1 MSQSIKKQTQSLKS
15 FFKKKMLSIDED
27 KGEITITFDQKN
39 IIESLRF
46 LRDRPEFDFKQLID
60 LCGVDYQEYKIAA
73 QDEKRFCVVCHLLS
87 LSNNQRLRV
96 KVFADDDEF
105 PILPTMTEV
114 WPNADWYERE
124 AFDLFG
130 LMFIDHPDLRRLLT
144 DYGFVGHPFRKDFPM
159 IGKVEV
165 RYDPTLKRVIY
176 EPVSID
182 ERNNVPRLI
191 RDEGVHRG

>member
-1 MSQSIKKQTQSLKS
+1 MNQSIKKQIQSLKS
-15 FFKKKMLSIDED
+15 FFKKKILSINED
-27 KGEITITFDQKN
+27 KGEITITFDQEN
-39 IIESLRF
+39 IIESLKV
-46 LRDRPEFDFKQLID
+46 LRDRSEFDFKQLID
-60 LCGVDYQEYKIAA
+60 LCGVDYQDFKIAA
-73 QDEKRFCVVCHLLS
+73 HDEKRFCVVYHLLS
-87 LSNNQRLRV
+87 LKNNLRLRV
-96 KVFADDDEF
+96 KVFAEDDEF
-105 PILPTMTEV
+105 PIFPTMTEV

-191 RDEGVHRG
+191 RDEGIHRG

>member
-1 MSQSIKKQTQSLKS
+1 MNQSIKKQIQSLKS
-15 FFKKKMLSIDED
+15 FFKKKILSFNED
-27 KGEITITFDQKN
+27 KGEITITFDQEN
-39 IIESLRF
+39 IIESLKV

-60 LCGVDYQEYKIAA
+60 LCGVDYQDFKIAA
-73 QDEKRFCVVCHLLS
+73 HDEKRFCVVYHLLS
-87 LSNNQRLRV
+87 LKNNQRLRV
-96 KVFADDDEF
+96 KVFAEDDEF
-105 PILPTMTEV
+105 PIFPTMTEV

-191 RDEGVHRG
+191 RDEGIHRG

>member
-15 FFKKKMLSIDED
+15 FFKQKMLSIDED
-27 KGEITITFDQKN
+27 KGEITIIFDQKN

-105 PILPTMTEV
+105 PIFPTMTEV

-130 LMFIDHPDLRRLLT
+130 LMFVDHPDLRRLLT

-191 RDEGVHRG
+191 RDEGIHRG

>member
-1 MSQSIKKQTQSLKS
+1 MNQSIKKQIQSLKS
-15 FFKKKMLSIDED
+15 FFKKKILSINED
-27 KGEITITFDQKN
+27 KCEITITFDQEN
-39 IIESLRF
+39 IIESLRI

-60 LCGVDYQEYKIAA
+60 LCGVDYQDYKKAA
-73 QDEKRFCVVCHLLS
+73 HDEKRFCVVCHLLS
-87 LSNNQRLRV
+87 LKNNQRLRV
-96 KVFADDDEF
+96 KVFAEDDEF
-105 PILPTMTEV
+105 PIFPTMTEV

>member
-105 PILPTMTEV
+105 PIFPTMTEV

-130 LMFIDHPDLRRLLT
+130 LMFVDHPDLRRLLT

-159 IGKVEV
+159 IGNVEV

-191 RDEGVHRG
+191 RDEGTHRG

>member
-1 MSQSIKKQTQSLKS
+1 MNQSIKKQIQSLKS
-15 FFKKKMLSIDED
+15 FFKKKILFINED
-27 KGEITITFDQKN
+27 KGEITITFDQEN
-39 IIESLRF
+39 IIESLKV

-60 LCGVDYQEYKIAA
+60 LCGVDYQDFKIAA
-73 QDEKRFCVVCHLLS
+73 HDEKRFCVVYHLLS
-87 LSNNQRLRV
+87 LKNNQRLRV
-96 KVFADDDEF
+96 KVFAEDDEF
-105 PILPTMTEV
+105 PIFPTMTEV

-191 RDEGVHRG
+191 RDEGIHRG

>member
-1 MSQSIKKQTQSLKS
+1 MTQSIKKQTQSLKS
-15 FFKKKMLSIDED
+15 FFKKKILSFDED

-39 IIESLRF
+39 IIESLKS
-46 LRDRPEFDFKQLID
+46 LRDRSEFDFKQLID
-60 LCGVDYQEYKIAA
+60 LCGVDYQDFKTAA

-87 LSNNQRLRV
+87 LRNNQRLRV

-105 PILPTMTEV
+105 PIFPTMTEV

-191 RDEGVHRG
+191 RDEGIHRG

>member
-15 FFKKKMLSIDED
+15 FFKQKMLSIDED
-27 KGEITITFDQKN
+27 KGEITIIFDQKN

-105 PILPTMTEV
+105 PIFPTMTEV

-130 LMFIDHPDLRRLLT
+130 LMFVDHPDLRRLLT

-191 RDEGVHRG
+191 RDEGTHRG

>member
-27 KGEITITFDQKN
+27 KGEITITFNQKN
-39 IIESLRF
+39 IIESLRS

-105 PILPTMTEV
+105 PIFPTMTEV

-130 LMFIDHPDLRRLLT
+130 LMFVDHPDLRRLLT

-191 RDEGVHRG
+191 RDEGTHRG

>member
-1 MSQSIKKQTQSLKS
+1 MNQSIKKQIQSIKS
-15 FFKKKMLSIDED
+15 FFKKKILYINED
-27 KGEITITFDQKN
+27 KGEITITLDQEN
-39 IIESLRF
+39 IIESLKV

-60 LCGVDYQEYKIAA
+60 LCGVDYQDFKIAA
-73 QDEKRFCVVCHLLS
+73 HDEKRFCVVYHLLS
-87 LSNNQRLRV
+87 LKNNQRLRV
-96 KVFADDDEF
+96 KVFAEDDEF
-105 PILPTMTEV
+105 PIFPTMTEV

-191 RDEGVHRG
+191 RDEGIHRG

>member
-1 MSQSIKKQTQSLKS
+1 MNQSIKKQTQSLKS
-15 FFKKKMLSIDED
+15 FFKKKVLSIDED
-27 KGEITITFDQKN
+27 KGEITINFDQKN
-39 IIESLRF
+39 IIESLRL

-96 KVFADDDEF
+96 KVFADDDKF
-105 PILPTMTEV
+105 PIFPTMTEV

-130 LMFIDHPDLRRLLT
+130 LMFVDHPDLRRLLT

-191 RDEGVHRG
+191 RDEGTHRG

>member
-15 FFKKKMLSIDED
+15 FFKKKILSI
-27 KGEITITFDQKN
+27 
-39 IIESLRF
+39 
-46 LRDRPEFDFKQLID
+46 EFDFKQLID

-105 PILPTMTEV
+105 PIFPTMTEV

-130 LMFIDHPDLRRLLT
+130 LMFVDHPDLRRLLT

-191 RDEGVHRG
+191 RDEGTHRG

>member
-1 MSQSIKKQTQSLKS
+1 MSQSIKKQIQSLKS
-15 FFKKKMLSIDED
+15 FFKKKMLSIYED
-27 KGEITITFDQKN
+27 KGEISITIDQEN
-39 IIESLRF
+39 IIESLRI

-60 LCGVDYQEYKIAA
+60 LCGVDYQDFKIAA
-73 QDEKRFCVVCHLLS
+73 HDEKRFCVVYHLLS
-87 LSNNQRLRV
+87 LKNNQRLRV
-96 KVFADDDEF
+96 KVFAEDDEF
-105 PILPTMTEV
+105 PIFPTITEV

-130 LMFIDHPDLRRLLT
+130 LMFVDHPDLRRLLT

>member
-1 MSQSIKKQTQSLKS
+1 MNQSIKKQIQSLKS
-15 FFKKKMLSIDED
+15 FFKKKLLSINVD
-27 KGEITITFDQKN
+27 KGEITITFDQEN
-39 IIESLRF
+39 IIESLRI
-46 LRDRPEFDFKQLID
+46 LRDRSEFDFKQLID
-60 LCGVDYQEYKIAA
+60 LCGVDYQDYKKAA
-73 QDEKRFCVVCHLLS
+73 HDEKRFCVVCHLLS
-87 LSNNQRLRV
+87 LKNNHRLRV
-96 KVFADDDEF
+96 KVFAEDDEF
-105 PILPTMTEV
+105 PIFPTMTEV

>member
-1 MSQSIKKQTQSLKS
+1 MTQSIKKQTQSLKS
-15 FFKKKMLSIDED
+15 FFKKKILSFDED

-39 IIESLRF
+39 IIESLKS
-46 LRDRPEFDFKQLID
+46 LRDRSEFDFKQLID
-60 LCGVDYQEYKIAA
+60 LCGVDYQDFKTAA
-73 QDEKRFCVVCHLLS
+73 QDEKRFCVVYHLLS
-87 LSNNQRLRV
+87 LRNNQRLRV

-105 PILPTMTEV
+105 PIFPTITEV

-191 RDEGVHRG
+191 RDEGIHRG

>member
-15 FFKKKMLSIDED
+15 FFKQKMLSIDED
-27 KGEITITFDQKN
+27 KGEITIIFDQKN

-105 PILPTMTEV
+105 PIFPTMTEV

-130 LMFIDHPDLRRLLT
+130 LMFVDHPDLRRLLT

-159 IGKVEV
+159 LGKVEV

-191 RDEGVHRG
+191 RDEGTHRG

>member
-1 MSQSIKKQTQSLKS
+1 MKQDTKKQVQNLKK
-15 FFKKKMLSIDED
+15 FFKKKILSIINE
-27 KGEITITFDQKN
+27 KSEVTVTFNQKD
-39 IIESLRF
+39 IIESLQS
-46 LRDRPEFDFKQLID
+46 LKERPEFHFKQLID
-60 LCGVDYQEYKIAA
+60 LCGVDYQEFKDATI
-73 QDEKRFCVVCHLLS
+73 DGKRFCVVYHLLS
-87 LSNNQRLRV
+87 LKNNIRLRV
-96 KVFADDDEF
+96 KVFAEDNEF
-105 PILPTMTEV
+105 PIFPTTTKI

-176 EPVSID
+176 EPVSIE

>member
-1 MSQSIKKQTQSLKS
+1 MNQSIKKQIQSLKS
-15 FFKKKMLSIDED
+15 FFKKKILSINED
-27 KGEITITFDQKN
+27 KGEITITFDQEN
-39 IIESLRF
+39 IIESLRI

-60 LCGVDYQEYKIAA
+60 LCGVDYQDFKIAA
-73 QDEKRFCVVCHLLS
+73 HDEKRFCVVYHLLS
-87 LSNNQRLRV
+87 LKNNQRLRV
-96 KVFADDDEF
+96 KVFAEDDEF
-105 PILPTMTEV
+105 PIFPTMTEV

-159 IGKVEV
+159 IGNVEV

>member
-1 MSQSIKKQTQSLKS
+1 MNQSIKKQIQSLKS
-15 FFKKKMLSIDED
+15 FFKKKILSINED
-27 KGEITITFDQKN
+27 KGEITITFDQEN
-39 IIESLRF
+39 IIESLRT

-60 LCGVDYQEYKIAA
+60 LCGVDYQDFKIAA
-73 QDEKRFCVVCHLLS
+73 HDEKRFCVVYHLLS
-87 LSNNQRLRV
+87 LKNNQRLRV
-96 KVFADDDEF
+96 KVFAEDDEF
-105 PILPTMTEV
+105 PIFPTMTEV

-191 RDEGVHRG
+191 RDEGIHRG

>member
-1 MSQSIKKQTQSLKS
+1 MNQSIKKQIQSLKS
-15 FFKKKMLSIDED
+15 FFKKKLLSINVD
-27 KGEITITFDQKN
+27 KGEITITFDQEN
-39 IIESLRF
+39 IIESLRI
-46 LRDRPEFDFKQLID
+46 LRDRSEFDFKQLID
-60 LCGVDYQEYKIAA
+60 LCGVDYQDYKKAA
-73 QDEKRFCVVCHLLS
+73 HDEKRFCVVCHLLS
-87 LSNNQRLRV
+87 LKNNHRLRV
-96 KVFADDDEF
+96 KVFAEDDEF
-105 PILPTMTEV
+105 PIFPTMTEV

-130 LMFIDHPDLRRLLT
+130 LMFVDHPDLRRLLT

>member
-1 MSQSIKKQTQSLKS
+1 MNQSIKKQIQSLKS
-15 FFKKKMLSIDED
+15 FFKKKILSTNED
-27 KGEITITFDQKN
+27 KGEITITFDQEN
-39 IIESLRF
+39 IIESLRI

-60 LCGVDYQEYKIAA
+60 LCGVDYQDYKIAA
-73 QDEKRFCVVCHLLS
+73 HDEKRFCVVCHLLS
-87 LSNNQRLRV
+87 LKNNQRLRV
-96 KVFADDDEF
+96 KVFAEDDEF
-105 PILPTMTEV
+105 PIFPTMTEV

>member
-130 LMFIDHPDLRRLLT
+130 LMFVDHPDLRRLLT

-191 RDEGVHRG
+191 RDEGTHRG

>member
-1 MSQSIKKQTQSLKS
+1 MNQSIKKQIQSLKS
-15 FFKKKMLSIDED
+15 FFKKKILSINED
-27 KGEITITFDQKN
+27 KGEITITLDQEN
-39 IIESLRF
+39 IIESLKVF
-46 LRDRPEFDFKQLID
+46 RDRPEFDFKQLID
-60 LCGVDYQEYKIAA
+60 LCGVDYQDFKIAA
-73 QDEKRFCVVCHLLS
+73 HDERRFCVVYHLLS
-87 LSNNQRLRV
+87 LKNNQRLRV
-96 KVFADDDEF
+96 KVFAEDDEF
-105 PILPTMTEV
+105 PIFPTMTEV

-191 RDEGVHRG
+191 RDEGIHRG

>member
-1 MSQSIKKQTQSLKS
+1 MNQSIKKQIQSLKS
-15 FFKKKMLSIDED
+15 FFKKKILFINED
-27 KGEITITFDQKN
+27 KGEITITFDQEN
-39 IIESLRF
+39 IIDSLRV

-60 LCGVDYQEYKIAA
+60 LCGVDYQDYKIAA
-73 QDEKRFCVVCHLLS
+73 HDERRFCVVYHLLS
-87 LSNNQRLRV
+87 LKNNQRLRV
-96 KVFADDDEF
+96 KVFAEDDEF
-105 PILPTMTEV
+105 PIFPTMTEV

-191 RDEGVHRG
+191 RDEGIHRG

>member
-1 MSQSIKKQTQSLKS
+1 MTQSIKKQIQSLKS
-15 FFKKKMLSIDED
+15 FFKKKILSFDED

-39 IIESLRF
+39 IIESLKS
-46 LRDRPEFDFKQLID
+46 LRDRSEFDFKQLID
-60 LCGVDYQEYKIAA
+60 LCGVDYQDFKTAA
-73 QDEKRFCVVCHLLS
+73 QDEKRFCVVYHLLS
-87 LSNNQRLRV
+87 LRNNQRLRV

-105 PILPTMTEV
+105 PIFPTMTEV

-191 RDEGVHRG
+191 RDEGIHRG

>member
-1 MSQSIKKQTQSLKS
+1 L
-15 FFKKKMLSIDED
+15 LSISED
-27 KGEITITFDQKN
+27 KGEITITFDQEN
-39 IIESLRF
+39 IIDSLRI

-60 LCGVDYQEYKIAA
+60 LCGVDYQDYKKAA
-73 QDEKRFCVVCHLLS
+73 HDEKRFCVVCHLLS
-87 LSNNQRLRV
+87 LKNNQRLRV
-96 KVFADDDEF
+96 KVFAEDDEF
-105 PILPTMTEV
+105 PIFPTMTEV

>member
-1 MSQSIKKQTQSLKS
+1 MNQSIKKQIQSLKS
-15 FFKKKMLSIDED
+15 FFKKKILSINED
-27 KGEITITFDQKN
+27 KDEITITFDQEN
-39 IIESLRF
+39 IIESLKV

-60 LCGVDYQEYKIAA
+60 LCGVDYQDFKIAA
-73 QDEKRFCVVCHLLS
+73 HDEKRFCVVYHLLS
-87 LSNNQRLRV
+87 LKNNQRLRV
-96 KVFADDDEF
+96 KVFAEDDEF
-105 PILPTMTEV
+105 PIFPTMTEV

>member
-1 MSQSIKKQTQSLKS
+1 MNQSIKKQIQSFKS
-15 FFKKKMLSIDED
+15 FFKKKILSINED
-27 KGEITITFDQKN
+27 KGEITITFDQEN
-39 IIESLRF
+39 IIESLRI
-46 LRDRPEFDFKQLID
+46 LRDRPEFNFKQLID
-60 LCGVDYQEYKIAA
+60 LCGVDYQDFKIAA
-73 QDEKRFCVVCHLLS
+73 HDEKRFCVVYHLLS
-87 LSNNQRLRV
+87 LKNNQRLRV
-96 KVFADDDEF
+96 KVFAEDDEF
-105 PILPTMTEV
+105 PIFQTVTEV

>member
-1 MSQSIKKQTQSLKS
+1 MNQSIKKQIQSFKS
-15 FFKKKMLSIDED
+15 FFKKKILSINED
-27 KGEITITFDQKN
+27 KGEITITFDQEN
-39 IIESLRF
+39 IIESLRI

-60 LCGVDYQEYKIAA
+60 LCGVDYQDFKIAA
-73 QDEKRFCVVCHLLS
+73 HDEKRFCVVYHLLS
-87 LSNNQRLRV
+87 LKNNQRLRV
-96 KVFADDDEF
+96 KVFAEDDEF
-105 PILPTMTEV
+105 PIFQTVTEV

>member
-15 FFKKKMLSIDED
+15 FFKQKMLSIDED
-27 KGEITITFDQKN
+27 KGEITIIFDQKN

-105 PILPTMTEV
+105 PIFPTMTEV

-130 LMFIDHPDLRRLLT
+130 LMFVDHPDLRRLLT

-182 ERNNVPRLI
+182 DRNNVPRLI
-191 RDEGVHRG
+191 RDEGTHRG

>member
-1 MSQSIKKQTQSLKS
+1 VSQSIKKQTQSLKS

-27 KGEITITFDQKN
+27 KGEITITFNQKN
-39 IIESLRF
+39 IIESLRR

-105 PILPTMTEV
+105 PIFPTITEV

-130 LMFIDHPDLRRLLT
+130 LMFVDHPDLIRLLT

-182 ERNNVPRLI
+182 DRNNVPRLI
-191 RDEGVHRG
+191 RDEGTHRG

>member
-1 MSQSIKKQTQSLKS
+1 M
-15 FFKKKMLSIDED
+15 
-27 KGEITITFDQKN
+27 
-39 IIESLRF
+39 
-46 LRDRPEFDFKQLID
+46 
-60 LCGVDYQEYKIAA
+60 CGVDYQDFKTAA

-87 LSNNQRLRV
+87 LRNNQRLRV
-96 KVFADDDEF
+96 KVFAEDDEF
-105 PILPTMTEV
+105 PIFPTMTEV

-130 LMFIDHPDLRRLLT
+130 LMFVDHPDLRRLLT

-191 RDEGVHRG
+191 RDEGIHRG

>member
-15 FFKKKMLSIDED
+15 FFKKQMLFIDED

-105 PILPTMTEV
+105 PIFPTMTEV

-130 LMFIDHPDLRRLLT
+130 LMFVDHPDLRRLLT

-182 ERNNVPRLI
+182 DRNNVPRLI
-191 RDEGVHRG
+191 RDEGTHRG

>member
-1 MSQSIKKQTQSLKS
+1 MNQSIKKQTQSLKS
-15 FFKKKMLSIDED
+15 FFKKKILSIDEYKD
-27 KGEITITFDQKN
+27 EITITFDQKN

-60 LCGVDYQEYKIAA
+60 LCGVDYQDFKIAA

-105 PILPTMTEV
+105 PIFPTMTEI

-191 RDEGVHRG
+191 RDEGIHRG

>member
-1 MSQSIKKQTQSLKS
+1 MNQSIKKQIQSFKS
-15 FFKKKMLSIDED
+15 FFKKKILSINED
-27 KGEITITFDQKN
+27 KGEITITFDQEN
-39 IIESLRF
+39 IIESLRI

-60 LCGVDYQEYKIAA
+60 LCGVDYQDFKIAA
-73 QDEKRFCVVCHLLS
+73 HDEKRFCVVYHLLS
-87 LSNNQRLRV
+87 LKNNQRLRV
-96 KVFADDDEF
+96 KVFAEDDEF
-105 PILPTMTEV
+105 PIFQTMTEV

>member
-15 FFKKKMLSIDED
+15 FFTKKMLFIDED

-105 PILPTMTEV
+105 PIFPTMTEV

-130 LMFIDHPDLRRLLT
+130 LMFVDHPDLRRLLT

-191 RDEGVHRG
+191 RDEGTHRG

>member
-1 MSQSIKKQTQSLKS
+1 MSQDIKKQTQNLKS
-15 FFKKKMLSIDED
+15 FFKKKILSITNE
-27 KGEITITFDQKN
+27 KSEITVTFDQKN
-39 IIESLRF
+39 IIPALKSLR
-46 LRDRPEFDFKQLID
+46 DKPEFNFKQLID
-60 LCGVDYQEYKIAA
+60 LCGVDYQEYKSAA
-73 QDEKRFCVVCHLLS
+73 LDGKRFCVVYHLLS
-87 LSNNQRLRV
+87 LKNNTRLRV

-105 PILPTMTEV
+105 PLFPTSTTI

-130 LMFIDHPDLRRLLT
+130 LMFVDHPDLRRLLT

-176 EPVSID
+176 EPVSIE

-191 RDEGVHRG
+191 RDEGIHRG

>member
-1 MSQSIKKQTQSLKS
+1 MNQSIKKQMQSLKS
-15 FFKKKMLSIDED
+15 FFKKKLLSINED
-27 KGEITITFDQKN
+27 KSEITITFDQEN
-39 IIESLRF
+39 IIESLRI

-60 LCGVDYQEYKIAA
+60 LCGVDYQDFKIAA
-73 QDEKRFCVVCHLLS
+73 HDEKRFCVVYHLLS
-87 LSNNQRLRV
+87 LKNNQRLRV
-96 KVFADDDEF
+96 KVFAEDDEF
-105 PILPTMTEV
+105 PIFPTMTEV